1 MSKSLSV
8 VHALFDK
15 ITNETRPL
23 KVIDHLEKLTVDVDT
38 LLYVG
43 AAGGYLAKL
52 VSMLVSIS
60 QQETSKDA
68 IFGTCFL
75 ILFRIQCLFGNEPFR
90 IISSQNP
97 ITVWLQTFFLD
108 TKVKKYH
115 EDPSPQQLEF
125 IEQALTKLNDVPS
138 RGADHA
144 GPASSVLEVSYSF
157 ISTIITATSQ
167 GLCPEEKAHQLFC
180 NLRDHSRTGFMACY
194 LVLAQIAS
202 EGNSQN
208 SILASKMLPLY
219 KSAKLRSK
227 LSTSLYHKNC
237 LWIEEYFGRVNLGD
251 DSKEKLQEIIKKLSV
266 SLRPS
271 QEQMSEIRR
280 CASELGTKMF
290 TRILT
295 GSIMKQSRKDL
306 SERAC
311 AVAIGA
317 SCVDWVGVPLS
328 LIWYQVPEVMCA
340 VEHASI
346 ADPFALFLATSLH
359 FLSIYQR
366 NKGFNVIHAPSELQK
381 MFIEIAGK
389 ERSHFHGRSSDQRML
404 YTDIKV
410 T

>member
-1 MSKSLSV
+1 M
-8 VHALFDK
+8 
-15 ITNETRPL
+15 
-23 KVIDHLEKLTVDVDT
+23 IDHLEKMTVDLDT

-43 AAGGYLAKL
+43 AAGGYLTKL
-52 VSMLVSIS
+52 VGLLINLS
-60 QQETSKDA
+60 QQETSKDS
-68 IFGTCFL
+68 IFGSCFL
-75 ILFRIQCLFGNEPFR
+75 VLFRIQCLFGNEPFR
-90 IISSQNP
+90 VISAQSS
-97 ITVWLQTFFLD
+97 ITNWLKIFFHD
-108 TKVKKYH
+108 TKIKKYH
-115 EDPSPQQLEF
+115 EDPSQQQLEF
-125 IEQALTKLNDVPS
+125 IEQALSKLNDVPS

-144 GPASSVLEVSYSF
+144 GPASSVLDVSYSLIF
-157 ISTIITATSQ
+157 TIITATSQ

-180 NLRDHSRTGFMACY
+180 NLRDHSRTGFIACY

-208 SILASKMLPLY
+208 AILASKMLPLY

-227 LSTSLYHKNC
+227 LATSLYQKNC
-237 LWIEEYFGRVNLGD
+237 QWIEEYFNVHNLGED
-251 DSKEKLQEIIKKLSV
+251 PKERLQEVIKKLSV

-271 QEQMSEIRR
+271 QEQMSVIKRS
-280 CASELGTKMF
+280 AHELGTEMF

-306 SERAC
+306 SERVC

-366 NKGFNVIHAPSELQK
+366 NKGFNVIQTPSDLQK
-381 MFIEIAGK
+381 MFIEVAGK
-389 ERSHFHGRSSDQRML
+389 ERSHFNGRTSDQRML
-404 YTDIKV
+404 FTVIIFIKYLIIIIIL
-410 T
+410 